1 MEQVDEESQPAPA
14 AGEPEKDEPAQ
25 IEEQPVE
32 QEVEQPQEIEQ
43 ENKDIRNIL
52 RNSIII
58 NHIPTYF
65 IFLFNF
71 LCCK

>member
-14 AGEPEKDEPAQ
+14 VEKPEPEQEEPAQ

-43 ENKDIRNIL
+43 ENKDIKYIL

-58 NHIPTYF
+58 NHIPS
-65 IFLFNF
+65 
-71 LCCK
+71 